1 MEPGICSVWLILL
14 IESVTAKLNRIEKK
28 TQKGAQVWGI
38 DMMSLR
44 SLGTSKGRYPLAS
57 RQARKHNSRLGIRAI
72 SRFEKEPV
80 NNAVIGNG
88 WSIW

>member
-1 MEPGICSVWLILL
+1 
-14 IESVTAKLNRIEKK
+14 
-28 TQKGAQVWGI
+28 
-38 DMMSLR
+38 MMSLR
-44 SLGTSKGRYPLAS
+44 SLGTSKGRCPLAS

-80 NNAVIGNG
+80 NNALIGNG